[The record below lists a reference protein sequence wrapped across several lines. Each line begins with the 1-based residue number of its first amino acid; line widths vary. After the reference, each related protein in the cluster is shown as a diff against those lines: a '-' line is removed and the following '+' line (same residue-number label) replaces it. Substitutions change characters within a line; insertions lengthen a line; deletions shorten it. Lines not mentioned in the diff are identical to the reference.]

1 MKFNDLCKLVEE
13 RQSTAS
19 FIPLKFVK
27 EGERADGKPYGK
39 FVELNGGDPP
49 EHIKRIHINPEL
61 TNVKYNP
68 DPKGDRLT
76 SGVDPKGRTVGVY
89 SKSHAGNS
97 KATKFKRIAKL
108 VMKLDGT
115 AVIDKIYEKMKD
127 SDLDKCVALI
137 MHTAMRVGGTADT
150 GAEEKAYGASTLL
163 NRHVT
168 QKGDQ
173 VILDFI
179 GKKHVHQQVHIYDTK
194 IARMILD
201 QRDKMIKTNGKDG
214 RLFGEDVTEGRV
226 LGYVKELFGKGFKV
240 HDLRTFNATSMA
252 MDEVKKMALPKN
264 KKECKINIMIV
275 ATKVSVKLG
284 NTPGMALTSYIDPAV
299 FETWKKTVGIPLD

>member
-1 MKFNDLCKLVEE
+1 MKFNNLYKLLET
-13 RQSTAS
+13 RQSTAN

-76 SGVDPKGRTVGVY
+76 TGVDPKGRTVGIY
-89 SKSHAGNS
+89 TKDHAARSK
-97 KATKFKRIAKL
+97 KIKFKRIAKL
-108 VMKLDGT
+108 AMKLDGSS
-115 AVIDKIYEKMKD
+115 VINKIYEKMKE

-137 MHTAMRVGGTADT
+137 MHTAMRVGGDADT

-168 QKGDQ
+168 QKGNQ

-179 GKKHVHQQVHIYDTK
+179 GKKHVHQQVHIYDAK

-214 RLFGEDVTEGRV
+214 RLFDDSVTEGRV
-226 LGYVKELFGKGFKV
+226 LGYVKELFGDSFKV

-252 MDEVKKMALPKN
+252 IDLVKGMALPKN
-264 KKECKINIMIV
+264 KKECKANMMIV
-275 ATKVSVKLG
+275 GTKVSDKLG

-299 FETWKKTVGIPLD
+299 FETWKKSVGLPLD